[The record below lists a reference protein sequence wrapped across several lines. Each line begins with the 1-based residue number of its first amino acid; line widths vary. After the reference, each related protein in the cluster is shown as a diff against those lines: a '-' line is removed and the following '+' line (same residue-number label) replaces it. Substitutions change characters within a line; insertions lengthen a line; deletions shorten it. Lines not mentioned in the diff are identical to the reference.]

1 MTVPIIR
8 RPWAIPLF
16 VLLVLT
22 VLALLDPRETHDP
35 ADAAIVRGAIDVL
48 GGIEPDPTNPV
59 QSIVRVQWSSYP
71 DANHYEVRF
80 FSMDMDEVARHPAG
94 SDNSFTMDL
103 REVWRPVAPARV
115 ILWRVVALH
124 DDEDIAVSAL
134 QTLRLP

>member
-1 MTVPIIR
+1 MIR

-22 VLALLDPRETHDP
+22 VLALLDPREAPDP
-35 ADAAIVRGAIDVL
+35 ANAAIARGAIDVL
-48 GGIEPDPTNPV
+48 GGIEPDPNNPV
-59 QSIVRVQWSSYP
+59 QSIVRVQWGSYP
-71 DANHYEVRF
+71 AANRYEVRF

-94 SDNSFTMDL
+94 SKNAFTMDL

-115 ILWRVVALH
+115 VLWRVVAIRNG
-124 DDEDIAVSAL
+124 EDLAVSAL